1 MVAMVEKNKT
11 KKCGGVLYPVLLL
24 LLLHILP
31 QVGVERESYGIY
43 VRVNKMIVLV
53 IRIGSTQV
61 IKST

>member
-11 KKCGGVLYPVLLL
+11 KKCGGVLSPRIIIIIIT
-24 LLLHILP
+24 HFTAS
-31 QVGVERESYGIY
+31 GCGKSYGIY

>member
-1 MVAMVEKNKT
+1 MKKT
-11 KKCGGVLYPVLLL
+11 KQKNAVAYYHPVLLL

>member
-1 MVAMVEKNKT
+1 LVAMVEKNKT
-11 KKCGGVLYPVLLL
+11 KKCGGVLSPRIIIIIIT
-24 LLLHILP
+24 HFTAS
-31 QVGVERESYGIY
+31 GCGKSYGIIY